1 MTGMWQLKRDIFN
14 EMSQCKMLHIFR
26 ESMPLFKK
34 LFAVSFKDFSVQN
47 FQKEKKKKTTSKRS
61 GQDRYWK
68 ERTAKKKKKYWR
80 WKKQQKQVFQLS
92 SLNS

>member
-68 ERTAKKKKKYWR
+68 ERTAKKKKNTGGGK
-80 WKKQQKQVFQLS
+80 
-92 SLNS
+92 NSRNRYFNYHL